1 MRVCRSILVFG
12 QIRERTELY
21 LVKNSRNGVAGVLVV
36 EFYRRGKSARR
47 ARGLMDTV
55 RDSAG
60 SQREQP

>member
-1 MRVCRSILVFG
+1 MSLGRSENG
-12 QIRERTELY
+12 PELY
-21 LVKNSRNGVAGVLVV
+21 LVKNSRNGVAGVPVV